1 MEIPSANADS
11 LHGYI
16 WTTPTWQ
23 DAHRE
28 NCLFWWWVHN
38 EIIWAIQEMNYF
50 ELKVKE
56 PSKRGYKIGY
66 LKWLKTKDDIM
77 NVKKDERRV
86 FESNQTDRRN
96 SHWN

>member
-1 MEIPSANADS
+1 
-11 LHGYI
+11 
-16 WTTPTWQ
+16 
-23 DAHRE
+23 
-28 NCLFWWWVHN
+28 
-38 EIIWAIQEMNYF
+38 MNYF

-86 FESNQTDRRN
+86 FESNQTDTKN